1 MRIIKSNLKNSVAR
15 NNKKI
20 YNKPANNAAD
30 KRVHGYKVSAQALR
44 LMHYRFIEKN
54 LDAVMEAAEEQ
65 KQLREKRSEQ
75 YKKDITCECGA
86 WKARPFKLC
95 KNCYM
100 KTHNVVHP

>member
-1 MRIIKSNLKNSVAR
+1 MGSVKRSVVR
-15 NNKKI
+15 NHKKI
-20 YNKPANNAAD
+20 YNKAADIAAD
-30 KRVHGYKVSAQALR
+30 KRIHGYKVGGHAMK
-44 LMHYRFIEKN
+44 LMHYRFIEQN
-54 LDAVMEAAEEQ
+54 HDAVMEAALEQ
-65 KQLREKRSEQ
+65 MQLKEKRSAQ